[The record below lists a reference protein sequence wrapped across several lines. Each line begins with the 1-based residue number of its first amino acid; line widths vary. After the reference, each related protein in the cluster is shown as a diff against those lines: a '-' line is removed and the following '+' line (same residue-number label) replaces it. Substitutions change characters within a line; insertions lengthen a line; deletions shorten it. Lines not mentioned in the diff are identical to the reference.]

1 MKSQNRKSGNE
12 EIIKKQ
18 PHTHPSIHPSLL
30 QSGGERPHEKKEK
43 RKEEKRIVSDWLI
56 RRWITRSRFISHRIL
71 FFLPSP
77 TPCSTSQTARDPSIH
92 LELLLHAATKE
103 DVGGLNVL
111 QKSSKEKKK
120 DDLYYDLMHTMC
132 VCRGGSLP
140 TPHRIKVSANSL
152 VLARVSLGATN
163 DGIVQGCLAGLEGLF
178 RRINHMK

>member
-1 MKSQNRKSGNE
+1 MA
-12 EIIKKQ
+12 
-18 PHTHPSIHPSLL
+18 HPSLDHAVSIH
-30 QSGGERPHEKKEK
+30 QPPHL
-43 RKEEKRIVSDWLI
+43 VLSPLSYSLFNFSDCKGSI
-56 RRWITRSRFISHRIL
+56 H
-71 FFLPSP
+71 
-77 TPCSTSQTARDPSIH
+77 PSIH

>member
-1 MKSQNRKSGNE
+1 MRKKRKE
-12 EIIKKQ
+12 KKRKGLCLIGSSVVGSRGLDSSATASCSFSPLLLLVQ
-18 PHTHPSIHPSLL
+18 LLRLQGIHPSISSSSFTPRL
-30 QSGGERPHEKKEK
+30 K
-43 RKEEKRIVSDWLI
+43 RTW
-56 RRWITRSRFISHRIL
+56 
-71 FFLPSP
+71 
-77 TPCSTSQTARDPSIH
+77 
-92 LELLLHAATKE
+92 
-103 DVGGLNVL
+103 GGLNVL

-132 VCRGGSLP
+132 VCQGGSLP